1 MSNFDNI
8 TDVMGGHNPHQELL
22 KQTRKLVGKWEPT
35 GLLDDIEDSTKKQG
49 MAVLLENQATQLI
62 KEASAT
68 GTGGNKEEWSGV
80 ALPLVRRIFGELS
93 AQEFVSVQPMNLPSG
108 LIFFLDFKYGSANQA
123 NILQNTDVFGN
134 TSSSVDLMTPASQ
147 SKAGGLYGAGKFGY
161 SINDKSTGVFLNT
174 GVVGPATCATSSAT
188 WKELEFEP
196 SLSQSVHLGAIR
208 KVNVPVSA
216 FTRAD
221 FAGIKAFEMSG
232 SNVTAFYPQYSAI
245 DSLASPATAS
255 FFIQTGAMPAA
266 GPGVGVKY
274 HQQPTAA
281 QRGDFEQSSFTTPGP
296 STADDLQIPEVD
308 IQLKSEAIVAK
319 TRKLKA
325 VWTPELAQDLNAYH
339 SVDAEAELTAMLS
352 EYIAMEIDLEIL
364 DMLKA
369 HASAK
374 TSYWSAKVG
383 YEYDGSGTGEGAWSQ
398 ISGAS
403 NAYTKSDWFQ
413 TLGIKIQGVSN
424 AIHQKTLRGGANFVV
439 VSPETSTILESVS
452 GYIANAG
459 DAKSK
464 SYAMGVEAVGSI
476 NNRYTVYKNPYMVDN
491 SILVGFRGSN
501 FLETGAV
508 YAPYVPMIMTPLVYD
523 PQNFTPRKGVM
534 TRYAKK
540 MVRSEFYGKVIVA
553 HSDAI

>member
-1 MSNFDNI
+1 MSNFENLS
-8 TDVMGGHNPHQELL
+8 DVMGGHNPHQELL
-22 KQTRKLVGKWEPT
+22 AQTRKLVDKWEPT
-35 GLLDDIEDSTKKQG
+35 GLLDEIDDSTKKTG

-62 KEASAT
+62 KEASQT

-108 LIFFLDFKYGSANQA
+108 LIFYLDFKYGSADQA
-123 NILQNTDVFGN
+123 NHVQNSDIFGN
-134 TSSSVDLMTPASQ
+134 TSGSGDAS
-147 SKAGGLYGAGKFGY
+147 GGLYGAGKFGY
-161 SINDKSTGVFLNT
+161 SINDQAAEGIVISG
-174 GVVGPATCATSSAT
+174 AATSSAT
-188 WKELEFEP
+188 WKDVEFEP
-196 SLSQSVHLGAIR
+196 DLSQSIVDGDIIKLSVGAGI
-208 KVNVPVSA
+208 

-221 FAGIKAFEMSG
+221 FNGVRAFELTG
-232 SNVTAFYPQYSAI
+232 SVITANYPAYTVVDDVNNVT
-245 DSLASPATAS
+245 TAS
-255 FFIQTGAMPAA
+255 FFFKASAIAEANKFGIL
-266 GPGVGVKY
+266 Y

-281 QRGDFEQSSFTTPGP
+281 ERGDFEQSSFTTPGP

-308 IQLKSEAIVAK
+308 IKLRSEAIVAK

-369 HASAK
+369 NASAK
-374 TSYWSAKVG
+374 TEYWSAKVG
-383 YEYDGSGTGEGAWSQ
+383 FEYDPNANPTTDYFSE
-398 ISGAS
+398 ISGQS
-403 NAYTKSDWFQ
+403 NAYTKPSWFQ
-413 TLGIKIQGVSN
+413 TLGIKIQSVSN

-439 VSPETSTILESVS
+439 VSPETATILESVS
-452 GYIANAG
+452 GYIANTGNAE
-459 DAKSK
+459 AKT
-464 SYAMGVEAVGSI
+464 YAMGVEAVGSI
-476 NNRYTVYKNPYMVDN
+476 NNRYTVYKNPYMLDN

-540 MVRSEFYGKVIVA
+540 MVRPEFYGKVIVSHA
-553 HSDAI
+553 NQV

>member
-1 MSNFDNI
+1 
-8 TDVMGGHNPHQELL
+8 
-22 KQTRKLVGKWEPT
+22 
-35 GLLDDIEDSTKKQG
+35 

-62 KEASAT
+62 KEASQT
-68 GTGGNKEEWSGV
+68 GTGGSKEEWSGV
-80 ALPLVRRIFGELS
+80 ALPLVRRIFGELA

-123 NILQNTDVFGN
+123 NHVQNSDIFGN
-134 TSSSVDLMTPASQ
+134 TSASGDP
-147 SKAGGLYGAGKFGY
+147 AGGLYGAGKSGY
-161 SINDKSTGVFLNT
+161 SINDKVTAIQLSGSALASGVFTLEH
-174 GVVGPATCATSSAT
+174 PT

-196 SLSQSVHLGAIR
+196 DLSASLHAGNLSKLTVDSA
-208 KVNVPVSA
+208 A

-221 FAGIKAFEMSG
+221 VEGVKAFQ
-232 SNVTAFYPQYSAI
+232 VTASFIDAIFPQYTSV
-245 DSLASPATAS
+245 ASNGDVSFIVQHGEAHTADDNIAMVNSTATAS
-255 FFIQTGAMPAA
+255 
-266 GPGVGVKY
+266 VLY

-281 QRGDFEQSSFTTPGP
+281 QRGDFEQSSFTSPGP
-296 STADDLQIPEVD
+296 SSNDDLQIPEVD
-308 IQLKSEAIVAK
+308 IQLRSEAIVAK

-364 DMLKA
+364 DMLKLNA
-369 HASAK
+369 DAK
-374 TSYWSAKVG
+374 TAYWSAKVG
-383 YEYDGSGTGEGAWSQ
+383 FEYDGSGTGAPAWTE

-403 NAYTKSDWFQ
+403 NAYTKSSWYQ
-413 TLGIKIQGVSN
+413 TLGIKIQSVSN

-439 VSPETSTILESVS
+439 VSPETATILESVS
-452 GYIANAG
+452 GYVANTG
-459 DAKSK
+459 DASAKQ
-464 SYAMGVEAVGSI
+464 YAMGVEAVGSI
-476 NNRYTVYKNPYMVDN
+476 NNRYTVYKNPYMTAND
-491 SILVGFRGSN
+491 ILVGFRGSN

-540 MVRSEFYGKVIVA
+540 MVRNEFYGKVIVA
-553 HSDAI
+553 DIDQV